1 MLAPIVVFA
10 FNRPKELA
18 SMFDSLKSNPL
29 YEQSP
34 KFVYIDGP
42 RNNNDIRLID
52 EVIKIAIKETDNV
65 IISPINKGLGKS
77 IIDGVSE
84 ILNRYV
90 KAIIIEDDLK
100 LMPGFLGYMN
110 ECLDLFESDKRI
122 ISVCGYS
129 LKIKPLK
136 DYSSDIYF
144 GDRASSWGW
153 GTWIDRWNKV
163 DWNVKDWE
171 EFSKDK
177 KAIREFNKAGSDL
190 FAMLSDYKNG
200 KNHSWAIRFCYSQFR
215 KRQWSVHP
223 IKSFVDNKGF
233 GESATN
239 CRQKYNRFKIEL
251 CNGPLTISAKDRN
264 TTVNNDI
271 LSQLHRYHSI
281 PLRIYSRIRRI
292 LNI

>member
-1 MLAPIVVFA
+1 
-10 FNRPKELA
+10 
-18 SMFDSLKSNPL
+18 MFDSLKSNPL

-129 LKIKPLK
+129 LKIKPPK
-136 DYSSDIYF
+136 D
-144 GDRASSWGW
+144 
-153 GTWIDRWNKV
+153 
-163 DWNVKDWE
+163 
-171 EFSKDK
+171 
-177 KAIREFNKAGSDL
+177 
-190 FAMLSDYKNG
+190 LSLI
-200 KNHSWAIRFCYSQFR
+200 HI
-215 KRQWSVHP
+215 
-223 IKSFVDNKGF
+223 
-233 GESATN
+233 
-239 CRQKYNRFKIEL
+239 
-251 CNGPLTISAKDRN
+251 
-264 TTVNNDI
+264 
-271 LSQLHRYHSI
+271 
-281 PLRIYSRIRRI
+281 
-292 LNI
+292 

>member
-1 MLAPIVVFA
+1 
-10 FNRPKELA
+10 
-18 SMFDSLKSNPL
+18 MFDSLKSNPL

-122 ISVCGYS
+122 ISFCGYS
-129 LKIKPLK
+129 LKIKPPK

-144 GDRASSWGW
+144 
-153 GTWIDRWNKV
+153 
-163 DWNVKDWE
+163 
-171 EFSKDK
+171 
-177 KAIREFNKAGSDL
+177 
-190 FAMLSDYKNG
+190 
-200 KNHSWAIRFCYSQFR
+200 
-215 KRQWSVHP
+215 
-223 IKSFVDNKGF
+223 
-233 GESATN
+233 
-239 CRQKYNRFKIEL
+239 
-251 CNGPLTISAKDRN
+251 
-264 TTVNNDI
+264 
-271 LSQLHRYHSI
+271 
-281 PLRIYSRIRRI
+281 
-292 LNI
+292 